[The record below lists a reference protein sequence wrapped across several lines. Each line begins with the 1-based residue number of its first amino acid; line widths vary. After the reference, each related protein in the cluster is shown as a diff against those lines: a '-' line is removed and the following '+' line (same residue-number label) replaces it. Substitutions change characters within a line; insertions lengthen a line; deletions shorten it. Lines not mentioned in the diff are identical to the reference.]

1 MGNVLFCQKILSELI
16 TGLSLNGID
25 FVCIECSQR
34 VTASLWNHCPFY
46 FSVMKLRM
54 PFLSF
59 DVSNETQATREC

>member
-1 MGNVLFCQKILSELI
+1 MLFCQKILSELI
-16 TGLSLNGID
+16 TGLSLNRID

-46 FSVMKLRM
+46 FSVMELMM

-59 DVSNETQATREC
+59 DVSDETQAQREC